1 MYKYTQRFS
10 NNSCLMW
17 FFRTKTYALS
27 TSLKNTESANMPIFK
42 VLKMQNTSRFS
53 VSAGGRIRVLYV
65 QVVVHDGDVQADV
78 VHAVRGDVEDDGLVV
93 GGVQSVLLDARL
105 LLFQTSAVTYERHF
119 DVGI

>member
-1 MYKYTQRFS
+1 
-10 NNSCLMW
+10 MW
-17 FFRTKTYALS
+17 FFRTETYALS
-27 TSLKNTESANMPIFK
+27 TSLKNTQSANMPIFK

-105 LLFQTSAVTYERHF
+105 LLFQTSAVTYERDF

>member
-1 MYKYTQRFS
+1 MYKYTRRFS

-17 FFRTKTYALS
+17 FFRTETYALS

-53 VSAGGRIRVLYV
+53 VSAGGRIRVMYV

>member
-1 MYKYTQRFS
+1 MYKYTRRFS

-17 FFRTKTYALS
+17 FFRTETYALS

-105 LLFQTSAVTYERHF
+105 LLFQTSAITYERHF

>member
-1 MYKYTQRFS
+1 MYKYTRRFS
-10 NNSCLMW
+10 SNSCLMW

>member
-1 MYKYTQRFS
+1 MYKYTRRFS

>member
-1 MYKYTQRFS
+1 MYKYTRRFS

-17 FFRTKTYALS
+17 FFRTETYALS

>member
-1 MYKYTQRFS
+1 MYKYTRRFS

-17 FFRTKTYALS
+17 FFRTETYALS

-53 VSAGGRIRVLYV
+53 VSAGGRIRVMYV

-105 LLFQTSAVTYERHF
+105 LLFQTSAVTYERDF

>member
-1 MYKYTQRFS
+1 MYKYTRRFS

-105 LLFQTSAVTYERHF
+105 LLFQTSAVTYERDF